1 MKRIKKIEP
10 VSIFLALFIALLTLL
25 LYYLYKIERS
35 AENYHVSHDII
46 VKLKFLDKG
55 FNDFTAASNELTN
68 YNYINDDME
77 AFRTTLGDLEKN
89 ILLENRD
96 ASVLFDLNNIKSVF
110 EEKVDQIEYF
120 KSLNSSLI
128 AGSHFLFDL
137 QRTISE
143 SKEISYDIKSLINET
158 LFYLFQFTQS
168 SYIDKQFVQNKLQQI
183 YKINKKEDV
192 ALVENFYNQSK
203 VLLETLASCR
213 EISLKMKKSTLNGQL
228 NVLHEKLDQ
237 QFQDYLVEQRYI
249 TTFFFIS
256 AVFSLIIFMI
266 LYIKTAKAQKELLA
280 FKYAVQHGDNSVVL
294 TDPEKNIVF
303 VNDIFEKNTGYQAEE
318 VIGQNPRILKSD
330 LQDPQT
336 YVDMYERLNQGKSWE
351 GELINKRKDGSLFY
365 ERASIVPI
373 FLNDTLINYLAI
385 KLDITEYIE
394 RNKVLL
400 QAASVFEN
408 TEEAIIIA
416 DIEGNVVSTNKAF
429 EEMYGYNMND
439 LEGHNLSILHS
450 GKHDQ
455 NFYKH
460 MWDEIIH
467 NDVYKGKMINKTK
480 DGTEIPVWTTIKTV
494 RDQNNE
500 VVNYIDVQ
508 TDLRAIETSEAKAD
522 YLAYHDSLTG
532 LYNRVSFEE
541 FLAHALLI
549 AKRNKEAFAILFI
562 DLDRFKVINDT
573 LGHDI
578 GDQVLINV
586 SERLQ
591 SILRESDF
599 ISRWGGDEFVVILH
613 DVVSQSFVATVARKI
628 IESLK
633 EPIYIDHHHFTITA
647 SIGISMYPENGIDDK
662 ELIKY
667 ADSAMYQAK
676 ENGKNNFYF
685 YTQQF
690 SEEAQ
695 EKLNIDIGLHN
706 ALEKNEVYM
715 VFQPQYSLKDNKIVS
730 VEALVRWN
738 DEILG
743 VVPPDKFIPIA
754 EDNGYIVDL
763 GYFIFEESCKQYK
776 EMKAGG
782 VNLQWIAINVSSIQF
797 REVGLL
803 DALLS
808 TIKRYDMKPS
818 EVEIEIT
825 ERFLMDNTE
834 ANIKRLQEFRDR
846 GFKISIDDF
855 GTGYSSMSY
864 LKQLPIDTIKI
875 DKSFISDINDGSS
888 DNAIIEAIIA
898 LSKTL
903 DYTIVA
909 EGIETQEQQK
919 FLVRHQCDIGQGYL
933 FSKPIQSQEIIAQF
947 KEEV

>member
-1 MKRIKKIEP
+1 M
-10 VSIFLALFIALLTLL
+10 F
-25 LYYLYKIERS
+25 
-35 AENYHVSHDII
+35 
-46 VKLKFLDKG
+46 
-55 FNDFTAASNELTN
+55 
-68 YNYINDDME
+68 
-77 AFRTTLGDLEKN
+77 
-89 ILLENRD
+89 
-96 ASVLFDLNNIKSVF
+96 
-110 EEKVDQIEYF
+110 
-120 KSLNSSLI
+120 
-128 AGSHFLFDL
+128 
-137 QRTISE
+137 
-143 SKEISYDIKSLINET
+143 
-158 LFYLFQFTQS
+158 
-168 SYIDKQFVQNKLQQI
+168 
-183 YKINKKEDV
+183 
-192 ALVENFYNQSK
+192 
-203 VLLETLASCR
+203 
-213 EISLKMKKSTLNGQL
+213 
-228 NVLHEKLDQ
+228 
-237 QFQDYLVEQRYI
+237 
-249 TTFFFIS
+249 
-256 AVFSLIIFMI
+256 

-280 FKYAVQHGDNSVVL
+280 FKYAVQHGDNSIVL
-294 TDPEKNIVF
+294 TDPERNIVF
-303 VNDIFEKNTGYQAEE
+303 VNDVFEKVTGYTAEE
-318 VIGQNPRILKSD
+318 VIGKNPRILKSD

-336 YVDMYERLNQGKSWE
+336 YVEMYEQLEQGKSWK
-351 GELINKRKDGSLFY
+351 GELINKRKNGSLFY

-373 FLNDTLINYLAI
+373 FLNDNLINYLAI
-385 KLDITEYIE
+385 KLDITEYIQK
-394 RNKVLL
+394 NKVLR
-400 QAASVFEN
+400 QAASVFDN

-416 DIEGNVVSTNKAF
+416 DVEGNVVSVNKAF
-429 EEMYGYNMND
+429 EEMYGYNMDD
-439 LEGHNLSILHS
+439 LAGHDLSILHS

-455 NFYKH
+455 NFYTH
-460 MWDEIIH
+460 MWDEILH
-467 NDVYKGKMINKTK
+467 NDVYKGKMINKAK
-480 DGTEIPVWTTIKTV
+480 DGEEIPVWTTIKTV
-494 RDQNNE
+494 RDKDNQIL
-500 VVNYIDVQ
+500 NYIDVQ
-508 TDLRAIETSEAKAD
+508 TDLRAIEKSEAKAD
-522 YLAYHDSLTG
+522 YLAYHDPLTG

-549 AKRNKEAFAILFI
+549 AKRNKQQLAILFI

-613 DVVSQSFVATVARKI
+613 DVVSQSFVAMVARKI
-628 IESLK
+628 IEFLK
-633 EPIYIDHHHFTITA
+633 EPIYIDHHHFAITA

-662 ELIKY
+662 TLIKY

-685 YTQQF
+685 YTQEF

-695 EKLNIDIGLHN
+695 EKLNIDIALHN
-706 ALEKNEVYM
+706 ALEKNEIYM

-730 VEALVRWN
+730 VEALVRWEN
-738 DEILG
+738 ETLG
-743 VVPPDKFIPIA
+743 LVPPDKFIPIA

-763 GYFIFEESCKQYK
+763 GYFIFEESCKKYK
-776 EMKAGG
+776 EMKKGG
-782 VNLQWIAINVSSIQF
+782 VDLQWIAINVSSIQF
-797 REVGLL
+797 KEVGLL
-803 DALLS
+803 EILQS

-818 EVEIEIT
+818 EIEIEIT

-834 ANIKRLQEFRDR
+834 ANIKKIQEFRDH

-903 DYTIVA
+903 NYTIVA

-933 FSKPIQSQEIIAQF
+933 FSIPKQSQEIIEEF
-947 KEEV
+947 KEEG